1 MSCSGYGT
9 AEFRVNGT
17 AYTLRGNVT
26 LTTGS
31 YFDGVNYYENT
42 EVENHSASNPVT
54 ITRKPVSPK
63 AEFTIADDGDGS
75 ALLQLTAAG
84 CNANITFT
92 IGNNVFTFTN
102 AAILGRASINSENGE
117 VSGLSV
123 TGGTFRQN

>member
-9 AEFRVNGT
+9 AEFRANGV

-26 LTTGS
+26 ITTGS
-31 YFDGVNYYENT
+31 YFDGTNYYENM
-42 EVENHSASNPVT
+42 EVENHSSSDPVT

-63 AEFTIADDGDGS
+63 AEFTVADSGDGL
-75 ALLQLTAAG
+75 ALTQLTAAG

-102 AAILGRASINSENGE
+102 ASLLGRAALNSENGE

-123 TGGTFRQN
+123 TGGIFRQN